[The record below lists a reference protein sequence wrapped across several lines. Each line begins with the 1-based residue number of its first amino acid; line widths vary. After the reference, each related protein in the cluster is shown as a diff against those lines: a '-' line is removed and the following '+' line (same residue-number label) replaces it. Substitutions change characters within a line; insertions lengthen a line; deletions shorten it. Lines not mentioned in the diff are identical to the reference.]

1 MFQKLRFFTE
11 ICNQVDSTE
20 SVSLS
25 AFLAYIVLL
34 DYGGL
39 MPIKEQCA
47 PQAHKDL
54 EKSTAFEFL

>member
-1 MFQKLRFFTE
+1 MFQKLRFFTG
-11 ICNQVDSTE
+11 ICSQIGSTE
-20 SVSLS
+20 SVIS
-25 AFLAYIVLL
+25 AFLAYIVLP